1 MMIEPL
7 RVVNLPPSNFG
18 TFSMSGDG
26 NGIVATPMGSPT
38 LIAGAGVPAVGE
50 GLMKSR
56 IS

>member
-38 LIAGAGVPAVGE
+38 LIAGAGVPPVGE